1 MDRLAQVN
9 QNLTRL
15 QEQLAGLENAL
26 IGAEPAGKVRLRQQI
41 EDLQAEM
48 RPFEAE
54 KAKLLAVS
62 AEERS
67 FSETTSTPSSPTH
80 ISPAKPINM
89 DPLNVFI
96 SYAHAD
102 EAFKNDLVIGLKTL
116 EREGKIR
123 AWQDRD
129 IEAGTEWDPE
139 IKTALEA
146 ADIVL
151 LLVTRRFLGSDYCFD
166 VEMKRSLERHEAGTA
181 RVIPIVLSPCEW
193 EKSPCQKFQALPSR
207 GKPVSKWDDRDEAW
221 LDVEKGLR
229 RAVESLQA
237 KKAQG

>member
-26 IGAEPAGKVRLRQQI
+26 IVAEPAGKARLRHQI
-41 EDLQAEM
+41 EDLKAEM

-54 KAKLLAVS
+54 KAQLLAASTS
-62 AEERS
+62 AETR
-67 FSETTSTPSSPTH
+67 TPKSPPVPP
-80 ISPAKPINM
+80 ISVE
-89 DPLNVFI
+89 PLSVFI

-102 EAFKNDLVIGLKTL
+102 ESLKNDLVIGLKLL

-129 IEAGTEWDPE
+129 IEAGREWEPE
-139 IKTALEA
+139 IKAALEA

-151 LLVTRRFLGSDYCFD
+151 LLVTRRFLASDYCFD
-166 VEMKRSLERHEAGTA
+166 IEMTRSLERHEAGTV

-193 EKSPCQKFQALPSR
+193 EKSPCQKLQALPSR
-207 GKPVSKWDDRDEAW
+207 GKPVTTWEHRDEAW

-229 RAVESLQA
+229 KAVESLQA

>member
-26 IGAEPAGKVRLRQQI
+26 IVAEPAGKVRLRHQI

-48 RPFEAE
+48 RPFDAE
-54 KAKLLAVS
+54 KAQLLAVS

-67 FSETTSTPSSPTH
+67 FSETISSPTPM
-80 ISPAKPINM
+80 STPAKPVSLE
-89 DPLNVFI
+89 PLSVFI

-102 EAFKNDLVIGLKTL
+102 EALKNDLVIGLKLL

-129 IEAGTEWDPE
+129 IEAGREWEPE
-139 IKTALEA
+139 IKAALEA

-151 LLVTRRFLGSDYCFD
+151 LLVTRRFLASDYCFD
-166 VEMKRSLERHEAGTA
+166 IEMTGALEAGTA
-181 RVIPIVLSPCEW
+181 KVIPIVLSPCEW
-193 EKSPCQKFQALPSR
+193 DKSPCQKLQALPSR
-207 GKPVSKWDDRDEAW
+207 GRPVTTWEHQDEAW

-229 RAVESLQA
+229 RVVESLQA